1 MFDGGIHYTSN
12 EEIYSTLRREILN
25 LTLVPGQPLPEN
37 DMAKRFGVSRTPIRS
52 VFERLKSDKFIEVFP
67 RRGTFVTLLDLDS
80 IEQIIYLRTRVETGI
95 LAELALNHDQLLLDK
110 LLANLKRQKH
120 LLTDGAATEDFYQT
134 DSKFHEICF
143 RAGGKGKL
151 WDIILQFMVHYT
163 RYRMLVLKATG
174 GYSEILHEHT
184 EIYELIRDNKPDLIE
199 QKAAGHFRGG
209 IIRLEGRLQTEFRSY
224 FTDNSAREND
234 EAILRSFM

>member
-1 MFDGGIHYTSN
+1 MFDASMNYTSN

-25 LTLVPGQPLPEN
+25 LTLEPGQALPEN
-37 DMAKRFGVSRTPIRS
+37 EMAKRFGVSRTPIRS

-95 LAELALNHDQLLLDK
+95 LADLARNHDQLLLDK
-110 LLANLKRQKH
+110 LSANLKRQER
-120 LLTDGAATEDFYQT
+120 LLREQAAPEDFYET

-143 RAGGKGKL
+143 RACGKGKL

-174 GYSEILHEHT
+174 GYNEILDEHM
-184 EIYELIRDNKPDLIE
+184 EIFNLIRDNQPDLIE
-199 QKAAGHFRGG
+199 QNAAGHFRGG
-209 IIRLEGRLQTEFRSY
+209 IVMLEDRLHTEFRSY
-224 FTDNSAREND
+224 FVDSSTQENN
-234 EAILRSFM
+234 ILHAFM

>member
-1 MFDGGIHYTSN
+1 MPMFDPGFHYASN
-12 EEIYSTLRREILN
+12 EDIYNTLRREILN
-25 LTLVPGQPLPEN
+25 LTLAPGQALPEN

-52 VFERLKSDKFIEVFP
+52 VFERLKADNFIEVFP
-67 RRGTFVTLLDLDS
+67 RRGTFVTLLDLDA

-95 LAELALNHDQLLLDK
+95 LLELSKAPDRMLLDR
-110 LLANLKRQKH
+110 LAANLNRQKRQ
-120 LLTDGAATEDFYQT
+120 LRDGIVPEEFYQT

-174 GYSEILHEHT
+174 GYQELLDEHI
-184 EIYELIRDNKPDLIE
+184 ELYELLRGRRSDHIE
-199 QKAAGHFRGG
+199 KRAGEHLRGG
-209 IIRLEGRLQTEFRSY
+209 IVLLGDRLTTEFGGY
-224 FTDNSAREND
+224 FVDAPDSQRDAFS
-234 EAILRSFM
+234 LL